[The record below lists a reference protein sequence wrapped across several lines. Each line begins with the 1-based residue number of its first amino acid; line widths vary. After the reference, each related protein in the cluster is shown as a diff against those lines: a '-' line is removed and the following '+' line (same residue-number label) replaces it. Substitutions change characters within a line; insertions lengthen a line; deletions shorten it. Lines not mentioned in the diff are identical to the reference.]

1 MRVFVYIPCHS
12 DFDFAVMQARKVKN
26 DFDFFKKSHNL
37 QELHLNIV
45 LSVNAYQ
52 PSLEQIRAASETCS
66 EVITNSTGYMADINI
81 SNGFIKAL
89 ETKPDILWMLSANDD
104 LVYNAIGNILIE
116 FVKDKNLDLLV
127 TSLVKNETFT
137 EYQIIDPAKTG
148 FSYGLISGV
157 VYNLNRLLP
166 FLHNG
171 PFMAWTGWSQ
181 LTVIQNSMDSLGGLR
196 VKALPY
202 ELVYRQRE
210 RELASAGKYYAHS
223 LFGML
228 ILGVMLKKNK
238 RASRKYIRKY
248 IFINFYAWH
257 LFSRR
262 WNYSGQLAT
271 KDNYLAWNQMIAEA
285 LIFKKTPITY
295 LFYQIFKKIPFEILS
310 KNKFVIS
317 FKRRFDKILGQSKHY
332 KDE

>member
-1 MRVFVYIPCHS
+1 MRVLVYIPCHS
-12 DFDFAVMQARKVKN
+12 DFDLALMQASKVKN
-26 DFDFFKKSHNL
+26 DFIFFKKSHNL
-37 QELHLNIV
+37 QELHLDIV

-52 PSLEQIRAASETCS
+52 PSLEQIQAANEICS
-66 EVITNSTGYMADINI
+66 EVITHSTGYMADINI
-81 SNGFIKAL
+81 SNGFMKAL
-89 ETKPDILWMLSANDD
+89 ETKPDVLWLLSANDD
-104 LVYNAIGNILIE
+104 LVSNAIGNILIE

-127 TSLVKNETFT
+127 TSLDKNETLT
-137 EYQIIDPAKTG
+137 EYQIIDPNKTG

-157 VYNLNRLLP
+157 VYNLNKLLP

-196 VKALPY
+196 VKTLPF

-223 LFGML
+223 VFGML
-228 ILGVMLKKNK
+228 ILGVILKKNQS
-238 RASRKYIRKY
+238 ASRKYIRKY
-248 IFINFYAWH
+248 IFTNFYAWH

-285 LIFKKTPITY
+285 LIFKKTPMTY

-332 KDE
+332 NGE